1 MLLQDHHHDPRLK
14 VPDACPRSF
23 CAPTG
28 PRAIAEYAAPLVD
41 DAPGVG
47 SSVCAE
53 FRLSVRRSATG
64 LGERP
69 AWALLELAPL
79 TADELAD
86 SRIVGSGVLNQVARR
101 EPLVSQGK
109 SGAQLE
115 RGWLDD
121 GSTVI
126 IKHADARQDWIMQA
140 TGDDGRVAGLW
151 VEGVFG
157 RLPAVIDHAMLDVQR
172 APGGAVVVM
181 RDVSDLLLSAERP
194 ARANHLRVLSAAAQ
208 MHVTCADLGL
218 TGLCPL
224 SAYYTFLSPA
234 VCERFA
240 AEHDVPRLALEG
252 WSRFHD
258 LVADDVAG
266 AVGALHADPGPLVEA
281 LRARP
286 STLVHGDLKVANLG
300 VDHDRVVMLDW
311 GTLTTW
317 APPAVDFAWYL
328 AINAA
333 AVGSEHDQLFADVR
347 AHGDGDEAVLHLALL
362 GALLQLGWEKALGAT
377 SDDAETRHRERAG
390 LAWWTARVRQALDLW
405 SPTG

>member
-1 MLLQDHHHDPRLK
+1 MMCRPESR
-14 VPDACPRSF
+14 
-23 CAPTG
+23 
-28 PRAIAEYAAPLVD
+28 
-41 DAPGVG
+41 
-47 SSVCAE
+47 
-53 FRLSVRRSATG
+53 
-64 LGERP
+64 GERP
-69 AWALLELAPL
+69 GGAARGGE
-79 TADELAD
+79 TAAGLAD
-86 SRIVGSGVLNQVARR
+86 SHTVTPGLLYRVARR

-140 TGDDGRVAGLW
+140 TGDDGRVAALW
-151 VEGVFG
+151 VEGVFE
-157 RLPAVIDHAMLDVQR
+157 RLPAMIDHATLDIQP

-181 RDVSDLLLSAERP
+181 RDVSDLLFSAERP
-194 ARANHLRVLSAAAQ
+194 SRASHLRVLHAVTD
-208 MHVTCADLGL
+208 MHVTCAGL
-218 TGLCPL
+218 RVTGLCPL

-240 AEHDVPRLALEG
+240 ADHDVPRLALEG
-252 WSRFHD
+252 WSRFYD
-258 LVADDVAG
+258 LVADNVAG
-266 AVGALHADPGPLVEA
+266 AVAALHADPRPLVDA
-281 LRARP
+281 LLARP

-333 AVGSEHDQLFADVR
+333 AVGFEHDQLIADVR
-347 AHGDGDEAVLHLALL
+347 RAQGEGDEAALRLALL
-362 GALLQLGWEKALGAT
+362 GALMQLGRAKALGAT

-390 LAWWTARVRQALDLW
+390 LAWWTAQVLQTLDLW
-405 SPTG
+405 SPMG